1 MSETQAF
8 ILALSFAR
16 FFAAGAAALLL
27 LSFAKSFRTPLLGTW
42 ALAMLALTGSAL
54 FGALNFY
61 LSVYSQLPPSDWLRL
76 LTSSLH
82 QFSFFVHLSLLVLG
96 SLELLNDRVG
106 IKRTSAWIVSAVA
119 TLLLVLPFSMDSGA
133 VGTRWVLRIGGHFCA
148 GAIGYF
154 VVALLLRGLT
164 KREKR
169 SSAPQLAALV
179 SGCLYTLIVLQFS
192 ALVLGYVNQ
201 NTWIANSLELL
212 STLVI
217 ASGMLFWLLEHERSR
232 SERASADLAKLRHY
246 DSTTGLAN
254 SALMHHLVEGA
265 IARETGCGLMVVD
278 LDHFRTIGDSLSR
291 DHTDEL
297 FRELAGRLASALP
310 AGAQLA
316 RIKHD
321 TFGVLISSSDV
332 EVLEQI
338 AQDIR
343 VALVPALI
351 IGERQLFLTGSIGI
365 AIEPTDAQTAEGLI
379 HAAQLALHQC
389 KAIGR
394 GQARFYAP
402 ELNEL
407 ADRKLAR
414 IAELRHAL
422 NENQFELYYQSI
434 FDCATKMV
442 GFEALLRW
450 RHPQRGLLA
459 PAEVIPFLADAG
471 IELAVDL
478 YVLRKAVEQ
487 IKDWRL
493 RSGFDYTVAINI
505 SAASL
510 NQPEFPSKVARILD
524 DLSVAASA
532 IELEIT
538 ESMAMENLDQAIKVL
553 GQLRE
558 LGVAVALDDFGTGFS
573 SLSHMRLLPIQRIKI
588 DRTFVRDVV
597 FDRKDGAIV
606 AALIEL
612 AHSLELEVT
621 AEGVENVDQR
631 EFLDGQ
637 GVDLLQGYLLA
648 RPMSAAEI
656 EPLLQ
661 NRGRKLSVIGKA
673 REQGG

>member
-1 MSETQAF
+1 MSETDAF
-8 ILALSFAR
+8 ILALNFAR
-16 FFAAGAAALLL
+16 FFTAGAAALLL
-27 LSFAKSFRTPLLGTW
+27 LSFAKTMRAAVLGTW
-42 ALAMLALTGSAL
+42 TLAMLALMASA
-54 FGALNFY
+54 FCSAVSFY
-61 LSVYSQLPPSDWLRL
+61 LVLYTRVAPTDLLRIVSSV
-76 LTSSLH
+76 LH
-82 QFSFFVHLSLLVLG
+82 QFFFFAHLSLLALG
-96 SLELLNDRVG
+96 SLELIKDRVAV
-106 IKRTSAWIVSAVA
+106 KRHYALVLSAVA
-119 TLLLVLPFSMDSGA
+119 ALLLVLPFSLDATAASA
-133 VGTRWVLRIGGHFCA
+133 RWVLRIGGHYCA
-148 GAIGYF
+148 GAIAY
-154 VVALLLRGLT
+154 VAVALLLRSLIRRD
-164 KREKR
+164 KRAL
-169 SSAPQLAALV
+169 APQLAASV
-179 SGCLYTLIVLQFS
+179 CGCLYALIVLQFT
-192 ALVLGYVNQ
+192 ALVLGYAIQ
-201 NTWIANSLELL
+201 NAWIASALELL
-212 STLVI
+212 SALVL
-217 ASGMLFWLLEHERSR
+217 ASGMVFWLLEHERSR

-246 DSTTGLAN
+246 DATTGLAN
-254 SALMHHLVEGA
+254 SALMHHLLDSA
-265 IARETGCGLMVVD
+265 IARESGCGLMVVD

-291 DHTDEL
+291 EHTDAL
-297 FRELAGRLASALP
+297 FREIADRLASALP
-310 AGAQLA
+310 AGAHLA

-321 TFGVLISSSDV
+321 TFGVLIGSADV
-332 EVLEQI
+332 EMLEQL

-343 VALVPALI
+343 MALVPALV

-365 AIEPTDAQTAEGLI
+365 AIEPTDAQTAEGLM

-422 NENQFELYYQSI
+422 NENQFELHYQSI

-459 PAEVIPFLADAG
+459 PLEVIPFLADAG

-493 RSGFDYTVAINI
+493 RSGFDYTMAINI

-510 NQPEFPSKVARILD
+510 NEPDFPKKVARILE
-524 DLSVAASA
+524 DLSVSASA

-558 LGVAVALDDFGTGFS
+558 LGVSVALDDFGTGFS

-612 AHSLELEVT
+612 AHSLELKVT

-637 GVDLLQGYLLA
+637 GVDYLQGFLLA
-648 RPMSAAEI
+648 KPMSAAEI

-673 REQGG
+673 REGT

>member
-1 MSETQAF
+1 MSETEAF
-8 ILALSFAR
+8 VLALNFAR
-16 FFAAGAAALLL
+16 FFAAGATALLL
-27 LSFAKSFRTPLLGTW
+27 LSFAKSLRAPLLGTW
-42 ALAMLALTGSAL
+42 TLSMLALMASAL
-54 FGALNFY
+54 FSAVSFYLVIYSHAPFGALRM
-61 LSVYSQLPPSDWLRL
+61 LSSA
-76 LTSSLH
+76 LH
-82 QFSFFVHLSLLVLG
+82 QFFFFTHLSLLALG
-96 SLELLNDRVG
+96 CLELISERTPL
-106 IKRTSAWIVSAVA
+106 KRTNAI
-119 TLLLVLPFSMDSGA
+119 LLSGAAALLVVLPFAMDPNASSA
-133 VGTRWVLRIGGHFCA
+133 RWFLRVGSHYCA
-148 GAIGYF
+148 GTIAYF
-154 VVALLLRGLT
+154 AVALLLRSAV
-164 KREKR
+164 KRDKR
-169 SSAPQLAALV
+169 AAAPQIAALV
-179 SGCLYTLIVLQFS
+179 SACLYTLILLQFI
-192 ALVLGYVNQ
+192 ALVLGYVSQ
-201 NTWIANSLELL
+201 NTWAASALELL
-212 STLVI
+212 SALVI
-217 ASGMLFWLLEHERSR
+217 ASGMVFWLLEHERLR

-254 SALMHHLVEGA
+254 SALMHHLLDGA
-265 IARETGCGLMVVD
+265 IARESGCGLMVVD

-291 DHTDEL
+291 DHTAEL
-297 FRELAGRLASALP
+297 FREIAGRLASALP

-316 RIKHD
+316 RMKHD

-332 EVLEQI
+332 ETLEQI

-343 VALVPALI
+343 VALVPALV

-365 AIEPTDAQTAEGLI
+365 AIEPTDAQTAEGLM

-450 RHPQRGLLA
+450 RHPERGLLA
-459 PAEVIPFLADAG
+459 PVEVIPFLADAG

-493 RSGFDYTVAINI
+493 RSGFDYTIAINI

-510 NQPEFPSKVARILD
+510 NEPDFPKKVARILE
-524 DLSVAASA
+524 DLSVSASA

-637 GVDLLQGYLLA
+637 GVDLLQGFLLA
-648 RPMSAAEI
+648 KPMSAADI

-673 REQGG
+673 REQSI

>member
-1 MSETQAF
+1 M
-8 ILALSFAR
+8 
-16 FFAAGAAALLL
+16 
-27 LSFAKSFRTPLLGTW
+27 
-42 ALAMLALTGSAL
+42 
-54 FGALNFY
+54 
-61 LSVYSQLPPSDWLRL
+61 V
-76 LTSSLH
+76 
-82 QFSFFVHLSLLVLG
+82 
-96 SLELLNDRVG
+96 
-106 IKRTSAWIVSAVA
+106 
-119 TLLLVLPFSMDSGA
+119 
-133 VGTRWVLRIGGHFCA
+133 
-148 GAIGYF
+148 
-154 VVALLLRGLT
+154 
-164 KREKR
+164 
-169 SSAPQLAALV
+169 
-179 SGCLYTLIVLQFS
+179 
-192 ALVLGYVNQ
+192 
-201 NTWIANSLELL
+201 
-212 STLVI
+212 
-217 ASGMLFWLLEHERSR
+217 FWLLEHERSR
-232 SERASADLAKLRHY
+232 GERASADLAKLRHY

-254 SALMHHLVEGA
+254 SALMQHLLDGA
-265 IARETGCGLMVVD
+265 IARESGCGLMVVD

-297 FRELAGRLASALP
+297 FREIAGRLASALP

-316 RIKHD
+316 RMKHD
-321 TFGVLISSSDV
+321 TFGVLISSPDV
-332 EVLEQI
+332 DVLEQI

-343 VALVPALI
+343 VALVPALV

-365 AIEPTDAQTAEGLI
+365 AIEPTDAQSAEGLM

-493 RSGFDYTVAINI
+493 RSGFDYTIAINI

-510 NQPEFPSKVARILD
+510 NEPDFPKKVARILE

-558 LGVAVALDDFGTGFS
+558 LGVSVALDDFGTGFS

-637 GVDLLQGYLLA
+637 GVDLLQGFLLA
-648 RPMSAAEI
+648 KPMSAADI

-661 NRGRKLSVIGKA
+661 NRGRKLSVIGKT
-673 REQGG
+673 REQST